1 MLVANQL
8 TKRYH
13 QGEIDVTAIENLN
26 YQFGPGATAIVGPSG
41 SGKTTLLNLLA
52 GFDIPTAG
60 EVLIDVGGKEA
71 ALSSLGENARAEVRL
86 RRMGF
91 VFQQWSLIP
100 TLTAQENVAFPMLL
114 AGKSTKERLERA
126 AALLERVGL
135 NHRLKHLPS
144 KLSGGEQQRVAIARS
159 LALNP
164 PILFA
169 DEPTGN
175 LDSGSG
181 AKIVELLLSQAK
193 AGKTL
198 VLVTHDL
205 EVARKADRIVHLRDG
220 KLIGV
225 EQLRDAAE

>member
-60 EVLIDVGGKEA
+60 EVLIDVGGKEV

-86 RRMGF
+86 GRMGF